1 MHTSRLQAKILNA
14 SRSGSTLAR
23 VRPLPNCPTPVNS
36 KDLLRAVRTRQWAKN
51 ALLFGG
57 FIFAGKLRD
66 TMPHVLANGLRVLM
80 AFACFCAL
88 SGAAYLINDWLD
100 IERDRAHPIKKH
112 RPLAS
117 GRMKKHT
124 ALTLIAMLLA
134 SALVL
139 ALAVGFSGDNTWGF
153 GGSALCYFA
162 LTLAYS
168 LRLKHEV
175 IIDVLSVAAGFLVR
189 VVAGCL
195 AVPVVISPWI
205 LFCTFNLALFVAL
218 NKRRAELLEV
228 GESGTTR
235 KVLQGYSVPMLDTFI
250 AVAAGLTIISYSL
263 YTFNAPHAAA
273 LGKLSGVSNGAQPGQ
288 FPLLMLSVP
297 FVVYGVFRF
306 LLLAHSSPVGGE
318 PEQMLR
324 DKPMLVNALLWT
336 LLVSLL
342 TLLSSF

>member
-1 MHTSRLQAKILNA
+1 MTF
-14 SRSGSTLAR
+14 
-23 VRPLPNCPTPVNS
+23 

-57 FIFAGKLRD
+57 FIFAGRLRVTPEHPEPLMD
-66 TMPHVLANGLRVLM
+66 GLRVLM

-88 SGAAYLINDWLD
+88 SGAAYIINDWQDL
-100 IERDRAHPIKKH
+100 ERDRAHPIKKH

-117 GRMKKHT
+117 GRISLRIASFILA
-124 ALTLIAMLLA
+124 ALLIAA
-134 SALVL
+134 IILVF
-139 ALAVGFSGDNTWGF
+139 AVGVSAPGTWGF
-153 GGSALCYFA
+153 GVSALCYFA

-263 YTFNAPHAAA
+263 YTFNAPHTRA
-273 LGKLSGVSNGAQPGQ
+273 LGAQFGET
-288 FPLLMLSVP
+288 PLLMISVP

-324 DKPMLVNALLWT
+324 DKPMIVNAVLWIM
-336 LLVSLL
+336 LVSLL
-342 TLLSSF
+342 TVLSSI

>member
-1 MHTSRLQAKILNA
+1 LLLFAK
-14 SRSGSTLAR
+14 LALF
-23 VRPLPNCPTPVNS
+23 VTF
-36 KDLLRAVRTRQWAKN
+36 KDLTRAVRTRQWAKN

-57 FIFAGKLRD
+57 FIFAGRLRVTPEHPEPLID
-66 TMPHVLANGLRVLM
+66 GLRVLM

-88 SGAAYLINDWLD
+88 SGAAYIINDWLD
-100 IERDRAHPIKKH
+100 LERDRAHPIKKD

-117 GRMKKHT
+117 GRIPLRVAFVMLG
-124 ALTLIAMLLA
+124 ALLA

-139 ALAVGFSGDNTWGF
+139 GLAVGFSAPGTWGFGGFRAPGTWGF

-263 YTFNAPHAAA
+263 YTFNAPHTRA
-273 LGKLSGVSNGAQPGQ
+273 LGPQ
-288 FPLLMLSVP
+288 FGETPLLMLSVP

-324 DKPMLVNALLWT
+324 DRPMIINAVLWT
-336 LLVSLL
+336 VLVSLL
-342 TLLSSF
+342 TVLSSI

>member
-1 MHTSRLQAKILNA
+1 M
-14 SRSGSTLAR
+14 
-23 VRPLPNCPTPVNS
+23 
-36 KDLLRAVRTRQWAKN
+36 RTRQWAKN

-57 FIFAGKLRD
+57 FIFAGRLRESLPLLLSD
-66 TMPHVLANGLRVLM
+66 GTRVLM

-88 SGAAYLINDWLD
+88 SGAAYIINDWQDL
-100 IERDRAHPIKKH
+100 ERDRAHPIKCN

-117 GRMKKHT
+117 GRISLRFAFVLLT
-124 ALTLIAMLLA
+124 VLLVVALTLTLA
-134 SALVL
+134 IGLSAPRAWVFGVSAL
-139 ALAVGFSGDNTWGF
+139 G
-153 GGSALCYFA
+153 YFA

-195 AVPVVISPWI
+195 AVPVAISPWI

-228 GESGTTR
+228 GEGGTTR

-263 YTFNAPHAAA
+263 YTFNAPHLRA
-273 LGKLSGVSNGAQPGQ
+273 LGPKFAPNS
-288 FPLLMLSVP
+288 FPWLMLSVP

-324 DKPMLVNALLWT
+324 DRPMIINAVLWT

-342 TLLSSF
+342 TVF

>member
-1 MHTSRLQAKILNA
+1 MTF
-14 SRSGSTLAR
+14 
-23 VRPLPNCPTPVNS
+23 
-36 KDLLRAVRTRQWAKN
+36 KDLSRAVRTRQWAKN

-57 FIFAGKLRD
+57 FIFAGKLRQNPYLVAEG
-66 TMPHVLANGLRVLM
+66 TRVLM

-117 GRMKKHT
+117 GRLSKQKAFSLLISLLVT
-124 ALTLIAMLLA
+124 ALFLA
-134 SALVL
+134 IYVGL
-139 ALAVGFSGDNTWGF
+139 AGRNTWGF
-153 GGSALCYFA
+153 LGAAMFYFV

-195 AVPVVISPWI
+195 AIPVVISPWI

-228 GESGTTR
+228 GEGAATR

-263 YTFNAPHAAA
+263 YTFNAPHFAA
-273 LGKLSGVSNGAQPGQ
+273 LGPRMGARTEG
-288 FPLLMLSVP
+288 FPPFMLSIP

-306 LLLAHSSPVGGE
+306 LVLAHSSPVGGE

-324 DKPMLVNALLWT
+324 DKPMIINVLLWGA
-336 LLVSLL
+336 LVSLL
-342 TLLSSF
+342 TMWPSLR

>member
-1 MHTSRLQAKILNA
+1 MI
-14 SRSGSTLAR
+14 
-23 VRPLPNCPTPVNS
+23 S

-57 FIFAGKLRD
+57 FIFAGQLRQ
-66 TMPHVLANGLRVLM
+66 PWLVLFSNGTRVLM

-100 IERDRAHPIKKH
+100 IERDRAHPVKKH

-117 GRMKKHT
+117 GRLSKQK
-124 ALTLIAMLLA
+124 AFLLLVSLLLA
-134 SALVL
+134 AFVL
-139 ALAVGFSGDNTWGF
+139 ALYVGLTGRHTWGF
-153 GGSALCYFA
+153 FGAALFYFV

-168 LRLKHEV
+168 LKLKHEV

-195 AVPVVISPWI
+195 AIPVVISPWI

-218 NKRRAELLEV
+218 NKRRAELLEI
-228 GESGTTR
+228 GEGGTTR

-250 AVAAGLTIISYSL
+250 GVAAGLTIISYSL
-263 YTFNAPHAAA
+263 YTFSAPHLRA
-273 LGKLSGVSNGAQPGQ
+273 LGPTLGAKTDG
-288 FPLLMLSVP
+288 FPPFMLSIP

-306 LLLAHSSPVGGE
+306 LVLAHSSPVGGE

-324 DKPMLVNALLWT
+324 DKPMIINAVLWGA
-336 LLVSLL
+336 LVSLL
-342 TLLSSF
+342 TLLPSL

>member
-1 MHTSRLQAKILNA
+1 MSSENRWRCDVLHGEVIWSLKTPELLLPAKL
-14 SRSGSTLAR
+14 RFLVTF
-23 VRPLPNCPTPVNS
+23 
-36 KDLLRAVRTRQWAKN
+36 KDFSRAVRTRQWAKN

-57 FIFAGKLRD
+57 FIFAGRLRE
-66 TMPHVLANGLRVLM
+66 PLALLFSDGTRVLM

-88 SGAAYLINDWLD
+88 SGAAYIINDWQDL
-100 IERDRAHPIKKH
+100 ERDRAHPIKQH

-117 GRMKKHT
+117 GRISLRV
-124 ALTLIAMLLA
+124 AFMLLA
-134 SALVL
+134 ALLVAALVL
-139 ALAVGFSGDNTWGF
+139 ALAVGLSAPGTWGF
-153 GGSALCYFA
+153 GASALCYFV

-168 LRLKHEV
+168 FRLKHEV

-195 AVPVVISPWI
+195 AVPVDISPWI

-228 GESGTTR
+228 GEGGTTR
-235 KVLQGYSVPMLDTFI
+235 KVLAGYSVPMLDTFI

-263 YTFNAPHAAA
+263 YTFNAPHKA
-273 LGKLSGVSNGAQPGQ
+273 LGPNASQTS

-324 DKPMLVNALLWT
+324 DRPMIINAVLWT

-342 TLLSSF
+342 TVLSPL

>member
-1 MHTSRLQAKILNA
+1 LATSSFKLKRFLVTLQ
-14 SRSGSTLAR
+14 
-23 VRPLPNCPTPVNS
+23 
-36 KDLLRAVRTRQWAKN
+36 DFLRAVRTRQWAKN

-57 FIFAGKLRD
+57 FIFAGKLGD
-66 TMPHVLANGLRVLM
+66 TANLPANAARVFM

-88 SGAAYLINDWLD
+88 SGASYLINDWLD
-100 IERDRAHPIKKH
+100 IERDRAHPIKKN

-117 GRMKKHT
+117 GRMSKQ
-124 ALTLIAMLLA
+124 
-134 SALVL
+134 L
-139 ALAVGFSGDNTWGF
+139 ALATIAALLVCALILMLAIGFSGIGTWGF
-153 GGSALCYFA
+153 AGAAVFYFVQ
-162 LTLAYS
+162 TLAYS

-175 IIDVLSVAAGFLVR
+175 IVDVLTVAAGFLVR

-218 NKRRAELLEV
+218 NKRRAELLEL
-228 GESGTTR
+228 GDRTTTR

-263 YTFNAPHAAA
+263 YTFNAPHALA
-273 LGKLSGVSNGAQPGQ
+273 LGKKMGAPTDG
-288 FPLLMLSVP
+288 FPPFMLSIP

-324 DKPMLVNALLWT
+324 DKPMLINAFLWAA
-336 LLVSLL
+336 LVSIL
-342 TLLSSF
+342 TVLPSL

>member
-1 MHTSRLQAKILNA
+1 VTF
-14 SRSGSTLAR
+14 
-23 VRPLPNCPTPVNS
+23 
-36 KDLLRAVRTRQWAKN
+36 KDFSRAVRTRQWAKN

-66 TMPHVLANGLRVLM
+66 TANLSGNATRVFM

-100 IERDRAHPIKKH
+100 IERDRAHPIKKN

-117 GRMKKHT
+117 GRMSKQLALVMVT
-124 ALTLIAMLLA
+124 ALLA
-134 SALVL
+134 SALL
-139 ALAVGFSGDNTWGF
+139 LMLAVGFSGAGTWGF
-153 GGSALCYFA
+153 AGAAVFYFVQ
-162 LTLAYS
+162 TLAYS

-175 IIDVLSVAAGFLVR
+175 IIDVLTVAAGFLVR

-218 NKRRAELLEV
+218 NKRRAELLEL
-228 GESGTTR
+228 GEGTTTR

-250 AVAAGLTIISYSL
+250 GVAAGLTIISYSL
-263 YTFNAPHAAA
+263 YTFNAPHVLA
-273 LGKLSGVSNGAQPGQ
+273 LGAKLGGQ
-288 FPLLMLSVP
+288 NDGFPPFMLSIP

-324 DKPMLVNALLWT
+324 DKPMLVNAFLWAV
-336 LLVSLL
+336 LVSLL
-342 TLLSSF
+342 TILH

>member
-1 MHTSRLQAKILNA
+1 MT
-14 SRSGSTLAR
+14 
-23 VRPLPNCPTPVNS
+23 S

-57 FIFAGKLRD
+57 FIFAGKLRQN
-66 TMPHVLANGLRVLM
+66 PHLLSDGTRVLV

-100 IERDRAHPIKKH
+100 IERDRVHPIKKH

-117 GRMKKHT
+117 GRISKAR
-124 ALTLIAMLLA
+124 ALSILISLLL

-139 ALAVGFSGDNTWGF
+139 ALYVGLTGQGTWGF
-153 GGSALCYFA
+153 AGAALYYFA
-162 LTLAYS
+162 HTLAYS

-195 AVPVVISPWI
+195 AIPVVISPWI

-218 NKRRAELLEV
+218 NKRRAELLEI
-228 GESGTTR
+228 GEGAGTR

-250 AVAAGLTIISYSL
+250 AVTASLTIISYSL
-263 YTFNAPHAAA
+263 YTFNAPHLRA
-273 LGKLSGVSNGAQPGQ
+273 LGPTLGAQTDG
-288 FPLLMLSVP
+288 FPPFMLSIP

-324 DKPMLVNALLWT
+324 DRPMLINALLWAA
-336 LLVSLL
+336 LVSLL
-342 TLLSSF
+342 TLLPSL

>member
-1 MHTSRLQAKILNA
+1 V
-14 SRSGSTLAR
+14 TL
-23 VRPLPNCPTPVNS
+23 
-36 KDLLRAVRTRQWAKN
+36 KDFLRAVRTRQWAKN

-66 TMPHVLANGLRVLM
+66 TAHLPGNALRVLM
-80 AFACFCAL
+80 AFGCFCAL

-117 GRMKKHT
+117 GRMSKQL
-124 ALTLIAMLLA
+124 ALVTVVSLLA
-134 SALVL
+134 SALL
-139 ALAVGFSGDNTWGF
+139 LMLFVGFSGVGTWGF
-153 GGSALCYFA
+153 AGAAVFYFVE
-162 LTLAYS
+162 TLAYS

-175 IIDVLSVAAGFLVR
+175 IIDVLTVAAGFLVR

-218 NKRRAELLEV
+218 NKRRAELLEL
-228 GESGTTR
+228 GEGTTTR

-250 AVAAGLTIISYSL
+250 AVTAGLTIISYSL
-263 YTFNAPHAAA
+263 YTFNAPHLLA
-273 LGKLSGVSNGAQPGQ
+273 LGTKLGGQ
-288 FPLLMLSVP
+288 SDGFPPFMLSIP

-324 DKPMLVNALLWT
+324 DKPMLINAFLWAV
-336 LLVSLL
+336 LVSLL
-342 TLLSSF
+342 TILPSIGAK

>member
-1 MHTSRLQAKILNA
+1 VT
-14 SRSGSTLAR
+14 
-23 VRPLPNCPTPVNS
+23 S

-66 TMPHVLANGLRVLM
+66 SAPHVFANGLRVLM

-117 GRMKKHT
+117 GRISKQT
-124 ALTLIAMLLA
+124 ALVLLLTLLA

-139 ALAVGFSGDNTWGF
+139 GLAVGLSVRGTWGF
-153 GGSALCYFA
+153 GLAALYYFA
-162 LTLAYS
+162 HTLAYS

-273 LGKLSGVSNGAQPGQ
+273 LGALSNAANSTKSGG
-288 FPLLMLSVP
+288 FPLLMLSIP

-336 LLVSLL
+336 LLVSFL
-342 TLLSSF
+342 TVLASF